1 MLHLTVKWSKIY
13 TCTTKMEQLKLY
25 IHALHPKL
33 RRIFYSSTKS
43 WMFLDIF
50 LSLSLPLSPSLSL
63 LSLPPSVTSPPHQ
76 RMARSRVEVTK
87 SLLYIDQ
94 TFIHSVRA
102 HLHTYKKCFQGKDF
116 VRTVIKLGEKTHS
129 PAVLQSSSTR
139 QAEPSPLVRS
149 MSYTQQYAVDMGQ
162 HLLQQGAL
170 IEVPLGDHL
179 HALNIPH
186 PVAEGGRAE
195 GAAIGVGS
203 YGVSG
208 SLERRKAMD
217 SAPTRALGENTAQVF
232 PTSFQGTAPFQVQG
246 TTPSQVHGATTACF
260 TVDAWYKFAEPEDSD
275 SRALYASQVLCAS
288 SVSGSSSSC
297 EVDFSQDMDKARTGS
312 LFLVSDLLLQRSK
325 ERVAKQFLQ
334 TNSARNVLE
343 QKRTSV
349 STSCDYIFKL

>member
-1 MLHLTVKWSKIY
+1 MI
-13 TCTTKMEQLKLY
+13 
-25 IHALHPKL
+25 
-33 RRIFYSSTKS
+33 SS
-43 WMFLDIF
+43 FP
-50 LSLSLPLSPSLSL
+50 LSLPLSPSLSL

-129 PAVLQSSSTR
+129 QAVLQSSSTR

-195 GAAIGVGS
+195 RAAVGVGS
-203 YGVSG
+203 YGASG

-217 SAPTRALGENTAQVF
+217 SAPTRALGENTAQVI

-246 TTPSQVHGATTACF
+246 TAPSQVHGATTACF
-260 TVDAWYKFAEPEDSD
+260 TVEAWYKFAEPEDSD

>member
-1 MLHLTVKWSKIY
+1 M
-13 TCTTKMEQLKLY
+13 
-25 IHALHPKL
+25 
-33 RRIFYSSTKS
+33 
-43 WMFLDIF
+43 
-50 LSLSLPLSPSLSL
+50 
-63 LSLPPSVTSPPHQ
+63 
-76 RMARSRVEVTK
+76 EVTK

-186 PVAEGGRAE
+186 PVAEG
-195 GAAIGVGS
+195 AAVGVGS
-203 YGVSG
+203 YGASG

-217 SAPTRALGENTAQVF
+217 SAPTRALGENMAQVF
-232 PTSFQGTAPFQVQG
+232 PTSFQGTALFQVQG